1 MTFSIVTNINNNHF
15 RMSPL
20 NGCLIPCFLFYSFE
34 VIKVIHGKLLDMVGK
49 VQ

>member
-1 MTFSIVTNINNNHF
+1 MCDFI
-15 RMSPL
+15 PL
-20 NGCLIPCFLFYSFE
+20 FCSFE

>member
-1 MTFSIVTNINNNHF
+1 MLGSATLEGMYDVV
-15 RMSPL
+15 L
-20 NGCLIPCFLFYSFE
+20 LFCSFE

>member
-1 MTFSIVTNINNNHF
+1 
-15 RMSPL
+15 MSDFML
-20 NGCLIPCFLFYSFE
+20 LFYSFE